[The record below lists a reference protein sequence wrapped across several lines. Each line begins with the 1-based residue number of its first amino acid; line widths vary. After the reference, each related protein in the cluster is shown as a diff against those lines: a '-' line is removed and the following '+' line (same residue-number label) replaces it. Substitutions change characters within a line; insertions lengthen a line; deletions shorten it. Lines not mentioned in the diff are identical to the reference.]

1 MRGLRKYLTPF
12 APDQSGAVSMNLVE
26 LSPFAML
33 VVVPEISVDL
43 MSHDGLRVKVH
54 YLVRDF
60 VTWTQSLDVM
70 ISW

>member
-1 MRGLRKYLTPF
+1 
-12 APDQSGAVSMNLVE
+12 MNLVE

-60 VTWTQSLDVM
+60 VTWTQSLDEM